1 MTDLVFDDLICRKY
15 SSGPA
20 EVYFG
25 GKAVGIKGLMLTFD
39 SGSSYTYFN
48 SQVYGAVLN
57 LVRW

>member
-1 MTDLVFDDLICRKY
+1 MTELELDVNCRKY
-15 SSGPA
+15 SAGPA

-25 GKAVGIKGLMLTFD
+25 GNPVGIRGLILTFD

-57 LVRW
+57 LVSR